1 MNKDSA
7 YVHTLEDYLQSS
19 SEDLLDA
26 EHVFTQLQ
34 TLPFDFLTHWKGM
47 KSITML
53 DIGAGNGAKA
63 LNLAK
68 ALEREGITIRIDS
81 IEPNA
86 DQLRTLRLQH
96 ARENGKY
103 LGQIYETTLADA
115 NLSAQYDIVI
125 IFHSLYQF
133 PRNPDDTIDGLEKAH
148 SALKEEGLGVV
159 INEFSL
165 KDTFQKMKH
174 ELYPQFRMRTPVSEK
189 VIQKSFAHH
198 QIPCQVGSAC
208 NFKYFIGHISA
219 KPDLELGQALAFL
232 FFDTLSSEPLSKN
245 EYTQIGRCVRQQ
257 ANYDEASQRHY
268 LWNSDVPIWF
278 CHRDS
283 PFLHPQME
291 EKIR

>member
-1 MNKDSA
+1 MNQDRA
-7 YVHTLEDYLQSS
+7 YVPSLEDYLQSS

-53 DIGAGNGAKA
+53 DIGAGNGVKA

-68 ALEREGITIRIDS
+68 AIEREGIRVRIDS

-86 DQLRTLRLQH
+86 DQLRTLKQQH

-103 LGQIYETTLADA
+103 LGQIYETTLAEA
-115 NLSAQYDIVI
+115 NLSGQYDIVI
-125 IFHSLYQF
+125 VFHSLYQF

-174 ELYPQFRMRTPVSEK
+174 ELYPRFRMRTPVSEK

-198 QIPCQVGSAC
+198 QIPCQVAKAFQ
-208 NFKYFIGHISA
+208 FKYWLGNISA
-219 KPDLELGQALAFL
+219 KSDLELGQALDFL
-232 FFDTLSSEPLSKN
+232 LSERLDSEPLSEN
-245 EYTQIGRCVRQQ
+245 EYAQVGRWVRQQ
-257 ANYDEASQRHY
+257 AYYDEASQRHY
-268 LWNSDVPIWF
+268 LSNWHVLIWF
-278 CHRDS
+278 SHRNA
-283 PFLHPQME
+283 LL
-291 EKIR
+291 